1 MSTQITTAFVNQFSA
16 NVQMLSQQMG
26 SLLRNAVDVESVNGE
41 KAFFDQVGST
51 AAVKKT
57 SRHADTPLVETP
69 HTRRMV
75 TMSDYEWADLIDE
88 QDKVRLLI
96 DPTSTYGRA
105 AAAAM
110 GRAMDDEI
118 IAAALGTAK
127 TGKDGGTDT
136 ALPAG
141 QKIAH
146 GSAGLTIAKL
156 VSAKELLDAA
166 SVDPSIP
173 RHIIVSPK
181 QISDLLNNT
190 TVTSSDF
197 NTVKALAQGEINSF
211 VGFNFIVSNRL
222 TTDSNS
228 DRQVIAFAQDG
239 LKVGMGKEPMA
250 KIDER
255 ADKSYA
261 TQVYYCQTLGATRME
276 EEKVVEIA
284 CNEQETYKWLLF
296 IPHKELI
303 HELHQ
308 LR

>member
-26 SLLRNAVDVESVNGE
+26 SLLRNAVDTESVNGE
-41 KAFFDQVGST
+41 KAFFDQVGQA
-51 AAVKKT
+51 AAVLRT
-57 SRHADTPLVETP
+57 SRHQDTPIVETP

-75 TMSDYEWADLIDE
+75 TMSDYEYADLIDDS
-88 QDKVRLLI
+88 DKVRLLV
-96 DPTSTYGRA
+96 DPTSTYSRA

-110 GRAMDDEI
+110 GRAMDDVI
-118 IAAALGTAK
+118 ITAALGSSQ
-127 TGKDGGTDT
+127 TGKDGSTTT

-181 QISDLLNNT
+181 QVSDLLNNT

-197 NTVKALAQGEINSF
+197 NTVKALAQGEVSSF

-222 TTDSNS
+222 NTDSNS

-239 LKVGMGKEPMA
+239 LKLAVGKEPA
-250 KIDER
+250 ARIDER
-255 ADKSYA
+255 ADKSYS
-261 TQVYYCQTLGATRME
+261 TQVYYCQTIGATRME

-284 CNEQETYKWLLF
+284 CNE
-296 IPHKELI
+296 
-303 HELHQ
+303 
-308 LR
+308 

>member
-26 SLLRNAVDVESVNGE
+26 SLLRNAVDTESVNGE
-41 KAFFDQVGST
+41 KAFFDQVGQA
-51 AAVKKT
+51 AAVLRT
-57 SRHADTPLVETP
+57 SRHQDTPIVETP

-75 TMSDYEWADLIDE
+75 TMSDYEYPDLIDDS
-88 QDKVRLLI
+88 DKVRLLV
-96 DPTSTYGRA
+96 DPTSTYSRA

-110 GRAMDDEI
+110 GRAMDDVI
-118 IAAALGTAK
+118 ITAALGSSQ
-127 TGKDGGTDT
+127 TGKDGSTTT

-166 SVDPSIP
+166 SVDPSIQ
-173 RHIIVSPK
+173 RHIVVSPK

-190 TVTSSDF
+190 TVTSADF

-222 TTDSNS
+222 TTDANSN
-228 DRQVIAFAQDG
+228 RQVIAFAQDG
-239 LKVGMGKEPMA
+239 LKLAVGKEPA
-250 KIDER
+250 ARIDER
-255 ADKSYA
+255 ADKSYS
-261 TQVYYCQTLGATRME
+261 TQVYYCQTIGATRME
-276 EEKVVEIA
+276 EAKVVEIA
-284 CNEQETYKWLLF
+284 CNE
-296 IPHKELI
+296 
-303 HELHQ
+303 
-308 LR
+308 

>member
-26 SLLRNAVDVESVNGE
+26 SLLRNAVDVETVNGE
-41 KAFFDQVGST
+41 KAFFDQVGSA

-57 SRHADTPLVETP
+57 SRHADTPLIDTP
-69 HTRRMV
+69 HSRRMV
-75 TMSDYEWADLIDE
+75 TMSDFQYADLIDD
-88 QDKVRLLI
+88 QDRVRLLI

-118 IAAALGTAK
+118 ISAALGTAL
-127 TGKDGGTDT
+127 TGKDGSTST
-136 ALPAG
+136 ALPSG
-141 QKIAH
+141 QKIAVA
-146 GSAGLTIAKL
+146 SAGLTIAKL
-156 VSAKELLDAA
+156 VSAKEILDAA

-173 RHIIVSPK
+173 RHIVVSPK

-197 NTVKALAQGEINSF
+197 NTVKALAQGEINTF

-222 TTDSNS
+222 NTDTNG
-228 DRQVIAFAQDG
+228 DRQVIAFASDG
-239 LKVGMGKEPMA
+239 IKVAMGKEPTA
-250 KIDER
+250 KIEER

-261 TQVYYCQTLGATRME
+261 TQIYYCQTMGATRME
-276 EEKVVEIA
+276 EAKVVEIA
-284 CNEQETYKWLLF
+284 CSE
-296 IPHKELI
+296 
-303 HELHQ
+303 
-308 LR
+308 

>member
-1 MSTQITTAFVNQFSA
+1 MSTQITTAFVNQFSS

-26 SLLRNAVDVESVNGE
+26 SLLRTAVDSESVNGE
-41 KAFFDQVGST
+41 KAFFDQVG
-51 AAVKKT
+51 AASAVLRT

-69 HTRRMV
+69 HSRRMV
-75 TMSDYEWADLIDE
+75 TMSDYEYADLIDD
-88 QDKVRLLI
+88 QDKVRLLV
-96 DPTSTYGRA
+96 DPTSTYSRA

-110 GRAMDDEI
+110 GRAMDDVI
-118 IAAALGTAK
+118 ITAALGTAT
-127 TGKDGGTDT
+127 TGKDGSTST
-136 ALPAG
+136 ALPSG

-173 RHIIVSPK
+173 RYIVVSPK

-211 VGFNFIVSNRL
+211 VGFQFIVSNRL
-222 TTDSNS
+222 NTDSNS
-228 DRQVIAFAQDG
+228 DRQVIAFASDG
-239 LKVGMGKEPMA
+239 IKLAVGKEPA
-250 KIDER
+250 ARIDER
-255 ADKSYA
+255 ADKSYS
-261 TQVYYCQTLGATRME
+261 TQVYYCQSIGATRME

-284 CNEQETYKWLLF
+284 CNE
-296 IPHKELI
+296 
-303 HELHQ
+303 
-308 LR
+308 